1 MALCGMPAW
10 ACITHSYHTDTV
22 SWSVDARVPVD
33 HTSVG
38 LAQARP
44 NKTVEDPKFAYTCQW
59 TKVPHPQLVPGIYAR
74 PSVYLT
80 IPLNLYPVFIN
91 KAGVYSRE
99 APIQV
104 VSSVIFSIIIPV
116 LKSSKACSRSHCSLK
131 WEDQSYPCVN
141 VYNTEHV
148 YYHVVTWIPYK
159 VKLWKQSQFLKLY
172 GIILSKHQL
181 AVISPGKVVVKV
193 GLPLLFNLK
202 HIHD

>member
-22 SWSVDARVPVD
+22 SWSVDACVPVD

-104 VSSVIFSIIIPV
+104 VSSV
-116 LKSSKACSRSHCSLK
+116 
-131 WEDQSYPCVN
+131 
-141 VYNTEHV
+141 VY
-148 YYHVVTWIPYK
+148 
-159 VKLWKQSQFLKLY
+159 LY
-172 GIILSKHQL
+172 LS
-181 AVISPGKVVVKV
+181 
-193 GLPLLFNLK
+193 
-202 HIHD
+202 